1 MKKLIAALFLACILA
16 GSAQAQTHVSKNEKA
31 DDAPKPILSSA
42 DPAAD
47 SIAFAKVR
55 ARMDSIRKYRPTVG
69 LVLAGGGARGLAHLG
84 VIKLM
89 EEMGIPVDVVT
100 GTSMGGLVGGLY
112 ALGYKHDQLDSLVR
126 AIEWPIMM
134 SDNVPDEYVRFK
146 TRQYRDKY
154 IIRIPHHYDDE
165 DLAVRLKNERI
176 ADKMAAESG
185 HNSADMLNE
194 SISRMGLGMPDGF
207 LYGLNVRNMLSSVSV
222 GYQDSISFADLPI
235 PYACVATDL
244 YAMTPKYWTSGSI
257 TDALRSTMAIPFYFR
272 AVRQNG
278 EVLLDGGMRNNFPVD
293 LARTMGADIIIGS
306 DMSIH
311 RELNELNSPVDFLL
325 QTITLLASSANGP
338 AREILTQGKNFG
350 VHHELKGYTM
360 LSFDDAS
367 VDDIIDQGYKN
378 ALAHKEEFEAV
389 AACVA
394 GKTNSAV
401 VASHPA
407 ALNLAQTKVKVG
419 DVRFRGIKEREK
431 RWILHSKDY
440 PADGMYDRAI
450 IERMLNSIYG
460 SNAFE
465 SVTYHLEG
473 AEEPYTLVFDCQKG
487 QTNDFAVG
495 IRADTDETVAI
506 ALRYGLG
513 TRRLTGMR
521 MTADLKLGSNPSLV
535 VDWGTKSRI
544 GLPSYGIVGRM
555 GLTNATVG
563 WTGDTHE
570 QLFYTAVDGYL
581 EDSRLRKGSL
591 RVGVTAEMNPYEHKL
606 GYADLNLGW
615 DWRSFWLSCFGTF
628 RHDTFDDGY
637 FPTRGIR
644 LYADGRYVFYG
655 RKPPKGLDYPD
666 DFEYHPDDD
675 IDDGTGGNDGNAG
688 AGFSFPTRA
697 GDVLLDELS
706 EGPGPGPD
714 NNDFWNRRDPVKP
727 YFSLM
732 GSVEAAFTI
741 GQDFTVQPILYF
753 GYNSTDS
760 EDMNFRHPVVVGG
773 FMANRYAEHQIPF
786 FGFSHGFRSSS
797 RFTLMPQLDLRYR
810 FLRKNYVTA
819 RGALFMRD
827 SDFKFVFMG
836 HQLWAAGVEYARQS
850 IIGPLRVAAQYCD
863 VGGFS
868 IYASIGFDF

>member
-1 MKKLIAALFLACILA
+1 MKRLIAALFFACILA
-16 GSAQAQTHVSKNEKA
+16 GSAKAQTPVSKNDEA
-31 DDAPKPILSSA
+31 DGAPKPILASA

-55 ARMDSIRKYRPTVG
+55 ARMDSIRQYRPTVG

-89 EEMGIPVDVVT
+89 EELGIPVDVVT

-134 SDNVPDEYVRFK
+134 SDDVPDEFVSFK
-146 TRQYRDKY
+146 VRQYRDKY
-154 IIRIPHHYDDE
+154 VIRIPHHYDNE

-176 ADKMAAESG
+176 ADKMAAASG
-185 HNSADMLNE
+185 HNSTDMLNE

-207 LYGLNVRNMLSSVSV
+207 LFGLNVRNMLSSVSV

-293 LARTMGADIIIGS
+293 LAKSMGADIIIGS

-311 RELNELNSPVDFLL
+311 RELNELNTPVDFLL

-338 AREILTQGKNFG
+338 AREMLAQGKSFG
-350 VHHELKGYTM
+350 VHHELKGYSM

-367 VDDIIDQGYKN
+367 VDDIIDQGYQN
-378 ALAHKEEFEAV
+378 ALGHKEEFEAV
-389 AACVA
+389 AACVS
-394 GKTNSAV
+394 GRTNSSV
-401 VASHPA
+401 VSSHPA
-407 ALNLAQTKVKVG
+407 ALDLAQTKVQVS
-419 DVRFRGIKEREK
+419 DVQFRGIKEREK
-431 RWILHSKDY
+431 RWILHPKDY
-440 PADGMYDRAI
+440 PADGKYDRAI
-450 IERMLNSIYG
+450 IERLLNSIYA
-460 SNAFE
+460 SSAFE

-487 QTNDFAVG
+487 QTNDLAIG
-495 IRADTDETVAI
+495 IRADTDEAVAV
-506 ALRYGLG
+506 ALHYGLG

-521 MTADLKLGSNPSLV
+521 LTADLKLGSNPALN

-544 GLPSYGIVGRM
+544 GLPSYGIVLRT

-581 EDSRLRKGSL
+581 QDSRLRKGSL
-591 RVGVTAEMNPYEHKL
+591 RAGVTAEMNPYEHKL
-606 GYADLNLGW
+606 GYSDLNLGW
-615 DWRSFWLSCFGTF
+615 DWRSFWLSGFGTF
-628 RHDTFDDGY
+628 KHDTFDDGY

-644 LYADGRYVFYG
+644 FYADGRYVFYG
-655 RKPPKGLDYPD
+655 RRPPKGFDIPD
-666 DFEYHPDDD
+666 EYYYHPDDD
-675 IDDGTGGNDGNAG
+675 IDDGTDSGNDGNAG
-688 AGFSFPTRA
+688 LGFRFPTRA
-697 GDVLLDELS
+697 DDDES
-706 EGPGPGPD
+706 EGSGPEKEAD
-714 NNDFWNRRDPVKP
+714 DFWNRRDPVKP
-727 YFSLM
+727 YYSIMSSF
-732 GSVEAAFTI
+732 EAAFTI
-741 GQDFTVQPILYF
+741 GQNFTIQPILYF
-753 GYNSTDS
+753 GYNSMDI
-760 EDMNFRHPVVVGG
+760 EDMNFRHGVVVGG

-786 FGFSHGFRSSS
+786 FGFPHGFRSSA
-797 RFTLMPQLDLRYR
+797 RFTLVPQVDLRYR

-819 RGALFMRD
+819 RGGLFMRD
-827 SDFKFVFMG
+827 GEFKFMFVG
-836 HQLWAAGVEYARQS
+836 PQLWAVGAEYARQT
-850 IIGPLRVAAQYCD
+850 IVGPLRFAAQWCD

-868 IYASIGFDF
+868 LYASIGFDF